1 MIYNF
6 SEIKKQN
13 DWLEDELLQLKKEH
27 HQLRMTDTQLE
38 ILKKRME
45 ETEMEMNKNRKK
57 SGIIKCTV
65 AAALVAGFMALP
77 NTSASVAYAMGQIPV
92 IGPLVEAVT
101 FRDYKYKS
109 DRNNADIRVPEIR
122 LGDQAKNNDTQK
134 KLENTTEEINTEI
147 QKITDQLVKEFEDN
161 LAHEEGYQDVVVN
174 SEVLT
179 ATEDYFTLKLN
190 CYQGAGSGYQFNYYY
205 TIDLNTGKRLQLKD
219 LFREDADY
227 ITSISKNIRKQMK
240 KQMAEDENVIYWLD
254 NEIREWNFKN
264 ITDETSFYL
273 NREGNLVI
281 SFNEGDVAPMYMGI
295 VEFEIPQQVLEGIRK

>member
-1 MIYNF
+1 M
-6 SEIKKQN
+6 
-13 DWLEDELLQLKKEH
+13 
-27 HQLRMTDTQLE
+27 
-38 ILKKRME
+38 
-45 ETEMEMNKNRKK
+45 
-57 SGIIKCTV
+57 
-65 AAALVAGFMALP
+65 
-77 NTSASVAYAMGQIPV
+77 
-92 IGPLVEAVT
+92 
-101 FRDYKYKS
+101 
-109 DRNNADIRVPEIR
+109 
-122 LGDQAKNNDTQK
+122 
-134 KLENTTEEINTEI
+134 
-147 QKITDQLVKEFEDN
+147 
-161 LAHEEGYQDVVVN
+161 VVN

-227 ITSISKNIRKQMK
+227 ITAISKNIRKQMK

-264 ITDETSFYL
+264 ITDKTSFYL

>member
-65 AAALVAGFMALP
+65 AAALVVGFMALP

-101 FRDYKYKS
+101 FRDYKYES

-161 LAHEEGYQDVVVN
+161 LAHEEGYQNVVVN

-227 ITSISKNIRKQMK
+227 ITAISKNIRKQMK

-264 ITDETSFYL
+264 ITDKTSFYL

>member
-65 AAALVAGFMALP
+65 AAALVVGFMALP

-161 LAHEEGYQDVVVN
+161 LAHEEGYQNVVVN

-264 ITDETSFYL
+264 ITDKTSFYL